1 MNEQSPSQHRSAHLD
16 LDALADAL
24 AGERL
29 DAGHLEG
36 CASCTSRLAE
46 LAAADRRVSEVLST
60 LPAPPVPDDLAE
72 RLTAALAAEPALP
85 SELPSERATAASV
98 TALPARSPRRRGW
111 LPAAAAAVLLV
122 AGGGLGYALLSGA
135 GAGSD
140 SAGSTAAGGGAGLDL
155 VLNASGTDYADPAA
169 VAGVLP
175 GVLTGSAGTTALS
188 PMSVPDA
195 ESRSLEEG
203 SATSSGAAADQARG
217 SADERDAAGAA
228 QAPEPASADDPLARL
243 RTVDGLAD
251 CLAALLPPDEPEV
264 QPLALDYAQF
274 QGQPA
279 LAVLLPD
286 PEPDTL
292 SVFVVGPG
300 CSQSDDS
307 LLQFLRVDAP

>member
-1 MNEQSPSQHRSAHLD
+1 
-16 LDALADAL
+16 
-24 AGERL
+24 
-29 DAGHLEG
+29 
-36 CASCTSRLAE
+36 
-46 LAAADRRVSEVLST
+46 
-60 LPAPPVPDDLAE
+60 VPDDLAE
-72 RLTAALAAEPALP
+72 RLSAALAAEPALP
-85 SELPSERATAASV
+85 PEPVATASVSV

-122 AGGGLGYALLSGA
+122 TGGGLGYALLS
-135 GAGSD
+135 
-140 SAGSTAAGGGAGLDL
+140 SAGVGGGSADSTAAGGGAGLDL
-155 VLNASGTDYADPAA
+155 VLNASGTDYADAAA

-175 GVLTGSAGTTALS
+175 GVLAGSAGATALS

-203 SATSSGAAADQARG
+203 SATSS
-217 SADERDAAGAA
+217 ADEREAAGTG
-228 QAPEPASADDPLARL
+228 QAPEPASAVDPLARL

-274 QGQPA
+274 RGQPA

-300 CSQSDDS
+300 CSRADDS